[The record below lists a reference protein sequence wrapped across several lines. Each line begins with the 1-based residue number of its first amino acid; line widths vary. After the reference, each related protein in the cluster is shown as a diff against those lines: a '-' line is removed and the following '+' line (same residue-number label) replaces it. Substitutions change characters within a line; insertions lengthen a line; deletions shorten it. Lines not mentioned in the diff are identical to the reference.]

1 MTKPISESTK
11 ESYFKNIDF
20 LYRVMT
26 DFDNGEDFK
35 SFLRDVLTPSELRM
49 LRRRWQIACLLDEG
63 RDIRQVA
70 REEKVSTGTVTRI
83 KNVLIHGRG
92 GLVKALELTR
102 KDRTGSN
109 EKETPKKP
117 VVPPVRTLAQKT
129 RIVFG

>member
-49 LRRRWQIACLLDEG
+49 LRRRWQIAW
-63 RDIRQVA
+63 
-70 REEKVSTGTVTRI
+70 RI
-83 KNVLIHGRG
+83 ICSIIYF
-92 GLVKALELTR
+92 
-102 KDRTGSN
+102 DFS
-109 EKETPKKP
+109 
-117 VVPPVRTLAQKT
+117 
-129 RIVFG
+129 

>member
-1 MTKPISESTK
+1 MTKPVSESTK

-92 GLVKALELTR
+92 GLNKALELTR
-102 KDRTGSN
+102 KDRTGTS
-109 EKETPKKP
+109 ETSVPKKP
-117 VVPPVRTLAQKT
+117 TVPPVRTLAQKT